1 MTISQSFLNSICWS
15 RHFAGRIDQL
25 SSLREF
31 PIFINDLTFRILLPD
46 SLSGGKWFY
55 VNQEWSLQSQSKQV
69 ITASAYTFFVS
80 LRRNDT
86 MQIWVHNE
94 FQGWE
99 QFDCLFILRLNTNFL
114 NRKTNRSRSLSQW
127 NVYHSS
133 PTAGCSAVREKPLAR
148 PIKES

>member
-15 RHFAGRIDQL
+15 RHFAGRNDQL
-25 SSLREF
+25 ASLREF
-31 PIFINDLTFRILLPD
+31 PIFINDLSNFQDTLCLIQ
-46 SLSGGKWFY
+46 GGKWFY

-80 LRRNDT
+80 LRRDDT